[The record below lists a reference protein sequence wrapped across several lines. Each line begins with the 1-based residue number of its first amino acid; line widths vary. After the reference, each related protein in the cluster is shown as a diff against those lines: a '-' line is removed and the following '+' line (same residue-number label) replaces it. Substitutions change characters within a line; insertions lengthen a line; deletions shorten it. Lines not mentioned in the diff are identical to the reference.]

1 MRPITLQFIRDVCR
15 GELLSGGGA
24 VVVERVCTDSRQ
36 AGPGDL
42 FVAIEGENFDAHSF
56 INDVALK
63 RVAAVLISR
72 SKTPAIL
79 PDCGVVTVGNTR
91 QALGELAAAYR
102 REFRLPVIAVGGSN
116 GKTTAKEL
124 IASLL
129 RQRFNTHFSPASFN
143 NDIGVPLTLLGL
155 EHTHGAAVLEVGTNH
170 PGELDP
176 LVRMIQPG
184 CGVITSIGRE
194 HLEFFGD
201 LAGVAREEGGLAE
214 LLPADGKL
222 FINGDTDQVENVVSR
237 SKASIV
243 KVGFGP
249 FNAWRA
255 MNVRIAENGMAF
267 EVSAPV
273 PGFCGE
279 YHLPLVGR
287 HQVVNALLAIAV
299 AVELGLTRD
308 EVQTGLAMCRPAK
321 MRLQLSTV
329 RDVRVLDD
337 AYNANADSMRA
348 ALETLH
354 ELPCRG
360 RRVAVLGDMA
370 ELGAHGEAA
379 HEEVGRS
386 AAELG
391 VRQLFAV
398 GKMAPVMGRAARAAG
413 LDQVMEFNDVEM
425 AGRAVRSFLKPG
437 DVVLLKASRAARMER
452 IGDLL
457 RSNEDVK

>member
-15 GELLSGGGA
+15 GELLSGGGDI
-24 VVVERVCTDSRQ
+24 VVERVCTDSRQ

-42 FVAIEGENFDAHSF
+42 FIAVEGEHFDAHAF
-56 INDVALK
+56 INDVAAK
-63 RVAAVLISR
+63 KAAAILISNT
-72 SKTPAIL
+72 KVPGIL
-79 PDCGVVTVGNTR
+79 PKCGVVTVGNTR

-155 EHTHGAAVLEVGTNH
+155 EHTHGAAVVEVGTNH
-170 PGELDP
+170 PGELEP

-184 CGVITSIGRE
+184 YGVITSIGRE

-201 LAGVAREEGGLAE
+201 LTGVAHEEGVLAE

-222 FINGDTDQVENVVSR
+222 FINGDTEQVGNVVSR
-237 SKASIV
+237 SKASVV

-255 MNVRIAENGMAF
+255 LNIRIAENGMSF

-273 PGFCGE
+273 PGFCGQ
-279 YHLPLVGR
+279 YQLPLLGR
-287 HQVVNALLAIAV
+287 HQVVNALLAMAV

-308 EVQTGLAMCRPAK
+308 EVQAGLATCRPAK
-321 MRLQLSTV
+321 MRLQLSTI

-413 LDQVMEFNDVEM
+413 LDQVMEFNDVEL
-425 AGRAVRSFLKPG
+425 AGRAVRSYLQPG
-437 DVVLLKASRAARMER
+437 DVVLLKASRATRMER